1 MKAQLIELFWMTIRD
16 PSRAASILRQIHMDR
31 QVSWMILLLAIT
43 LNTLTYFASIA
54 LLGVPAELAFPL
66 LTKPYLV
73 FLMLGI
79 TTVIFVFAFYWVG
92 RALEGKATFDTILLM
107 VGWLQYMRLAIQV
120 GSLVLM
126 LVSPGISQI
135 FVMAAGIYG
144 LWVVVNFLKQ
154 AHGFETL
161 GKAVAVLIFSALGMT
176 VGLSVLLS
184 LFATTVIG
192 MT

>member
-31 QVSWMILLLAIT
+31 QVSWLILLLAIT
-43 LNTLTYFASIA
+43 LNTLTYFASIP

-184 LFATTVIG
+184 LCATTVIG

>member
-184 LFATTVIG
+184 LCATTVIG